1 MNSFFV
7 IVYSGFLSLPVMY
20 ILIETTKKKYNSHVQ
35 FLIPFSQFITK
46 S

>member
-20 ILIETTKKKYNSHVQ
+20 ILIETHEKRNITLMYN
-35 FLIPFSQFITK
+35 F
-46 S
+46 